1 MPLHHPAR
9 APHALPLLCSVLFLL
24 RGAAVCA
31 GSPKTLTRFHD
42 PVVISVP
49 ALPGAMGTSTVGIAL
64 YRIRNGHLEA
74 MPYQFDAR
82 DRSGDLD
89 VGTPRD
95 FVLDDND
102 ELVFMAKDTGDQAD
116 SATLGSAAGL
126 EIEVGDPLD
135 GGRGWAYLL
144 PAAAAPVASP
154 PVAYVR
160 FDADRGRATSELYEI
175 DYASGLNF
183 LTGLRVAPAAGGNGE
198 NFLRQTR
205 MLGEPTFS
213 LLFGD
218 VRLSFTERNSI
229 VRVDGIKN
237 GWVRSIRRVRLSVDL
252 GPLFPDLPT
261 GIAYTLHYFSS
272 FSTPTQMSVPWMALK
287 ALRDFRFENV
297 IEFSP
302 AGAPQRYWDTA
313 NRSGTALTADSE
325 EGIATDRDHDW
336 WAVSGASGSLLQVFI
351 LPQEWTAWGVTRG
364 AVVQRPHA
372 SAGPLAHE
380 FAGAGFTLRD
390 MVRLQHSGS
399 YQLLQATIILPRRYQ
414 SGDEDQVLPMFHAP
428 LQVRARPLA
437 AGAAHPGDASPGTSS
452 AP

>member
-1 MPLHHPAR
+1 MRRSSQATV
-9 APHALPLLCSVLFLL
+9 PLLLSFLFVLH
-24 RGAAVCA
+24 AAKVFA
-31 GSPKTLTRFHD
+31 GSAKTLTRFHD
-42 PVVISVP
+42 PVVISTPV
-49 ALPGAMGTSTVGIAL
+49 LPGAMGTSTAAIAL
-64 YRIRNGHLEA
+64 YRVRNGRLDA

-82 DRSGDLD
+82 DRSGNLD
-89 VGTPRD
+89 VGTPQD

-116 SATLGSAAGL
+116 SATLGGAAGL
-126 EIEVGDPLD
+126 EIEVSDPLE

-144 PAAAAPVASP
+144 PATVATGASP
-154 PVAYVR
+154 MATYVR
-160 FDADRGRATSELYEI
+160 FDAERDRATAELYEI
-175 DYASGLNF
+175 DYAKGLNF

-198 NFLRQTR
+198 NLLRQTR

-229 VRVDGIKN
+229 VQVMGIKN
-237 GWVRSIRRVRLSVDL
+237 GSVRSVRRVQLSVDL

-261 GIAYTLHYFSS
+261 GTAYTLHYFSS

-287 ALRDFRFENV
+287 VLRDFRFENV
-297 IEFSP
+297 LEFSST
-302 AGAPQRYWDTA
+302 AAPERYWDA
-313 NRSGTALTADSE
+313 NNRGGTALTADSVE
-325 EGIATDRDHDW
+325 EIETNRDHDW

-372 SAGPLAHE
+372 AAGSLARQ

-390 MVRLQHSGS
+390 MTQLQHSGS
-399 YQLLQATIILPRRYQ
+399 YQLLQSTIILPHRYQ
-414 SGDEDQVLPMFHAP
+414 PGDEEQVLAMFHAP
-428 LQVRARPLA
+428 LQVRVQALET
-437 AGAAHPGDASPGTSS
+437 GAARQRDASTGTSF